1 MKRQRGM
8 TLISMM
14 VGLVISMF
22 SIVAMLSLYRSLV
35 QSAVVATR
43 DANLDGQ
50 IAAGLLS
57 AQLEIQ
63 SAGFGIEAAGNA
75 DLTLAT
81 TNLDSTTRALLWR
94 LVDTGTY
101 RCRGLLERSVN
112 DSASGQ
118 SMRVLSLLQ
127 ANSCDASGALSGKT
141 WAVVG
146 DLAEFRGQNLA
157 QVVFQISTSNCWPFG
172 VGDNSTPSAH
182 ALVTLSA
189 PSSSQLAGAV
199 ADPISYSV
207 CLPNIKPV

>member
-1 MKRQRGM
+1 MRRQRGM

-35 QSAVVATR
+35 HSAVVATR

-63 SAGFGIEAAGNA
+63 SAGFGIESAGNA

-81 TNLDSTTRALLWR
+81 TNLDSSTHALLWR
-94 LVDTGTY
+94 LVDTSSY

-112 DSASGQ
+112 DSATGQ

-127 ANSCDASGALSGKT
+127 ADSCDASGSLSGKS

-146 DLAEFRGQNLA
+146 DLAEFRGQNAA
-157 QVVFQISTSNCWPFG
+157 QVTFEIDSSDCWPFG
-172 VGDNSTPSAH
+172 VGDSTTTSSH
-182 ALVTLSA
+182 ALVRLSA
-189 PSSSQLAGAV
+189 PSSSQLAGAA
-199 ADPISYSV
+199 ADPISYSI